1 MVKISY
7 KVAWLAKEKA
17 MRKIR
22 GSYSHSYQMLETYCN
37 ELKKVDPDAVTD
49 ILTNPLG
56 NFECIFWTYGITIR
70 AYKKTLRPIILVDGT
85 FLKGRYPGT
94 ILTAIAVDGNNH
106 IFPIAFAIV
115 MKEKNESWDWF
126 FTKLRDHVV
135 GEDHEFILLSD
146 RHKSIIQGVPKIL
159 PKAIHMYCSYHLSG
173 KFGNKKI
180 KFLVQEG
187 AKTLNQDE
195 FWGMMLRI
203 WCMSSKA
210 HEKLMD
216 VGPVEK
222 WASAFQEK
230 SRYGIV
236 STNHVES
243 WNKMIVGERMMPVTT
258 VLSMIR
264 DNVIRHYR
272 DYHNDSLKFNSPVT
286 TWCQELIIHNASTA
300 RRCTVERVSAG
311 IWTVTGLVRSC
322 VVDLN
327 KRTCTCKW
335 FQHMGIP
342 CAHAM
347 AAIKDVGHDPYKF
360 VDVFFLKE
368 TYMETYKE
376 EWIPTPGKESWP
388 TARPTRKILPPLK
401 VCMPGRPKV
410 IRKRGKAEGVPVQSR
425 RCSRCKRRGH
435 NKKTYTEFIDD
446 YDLFTPMQFGEGPH
460 LSPLNQTA

>member
-1 MVKISY
+1 
-7 KVAWLAKEKA
+7 
-17 MRKIR
+17 
-22 GSYSHSYQMLETYCN
+22 MLETYCN

-56 NFECIFWTYGITIR
+56 NFECIFWTY
-70 AYKKTLRPIILVDGT
+70 
-85 FLKGRYPGT
+85 
-94 ILTAIAVDGNNH
+94 AIVVDGNNH

-135 GEDHEFILLSD
+135 GEDQEFILLSD

-173 KFGNKKI
+173 KFG
-180 KFLVQEG
+180 
-187 AKTLNQDE
+187 AKTLNQEE

-222 WASAFQEK
+222 WASVFQEK

-243 WNKMIVGERMMPVTT
+243 WNKMIVGERMIPVTT

-272 DYHNDSLKFNSPVT
+272 DYHNDCLKFNSPVT

-300 RRCTVERVSAG
+300 RRCTVERVSTG

-347 AAIKDVGHDPYKF
+347 AAIKDVGHDLYKF

-376 EWIPTPGKESWP
+376 EWIPTPRKESWP

-410 IRKRGKAEGVPVQSR
+410 VRKRGKAEGVPVQSR

-435 NKKTYTEFIDD
+435 NKKTCTEFIDD
-446 YDLFTPMQFGEGPH
+446 YNLFTPIQFGEGPP
-460 LSPLNQTA
+460 LSPLTQTA